1 VSEYPWRRI
10 GRTDYVLIERCGS
23 APKGF
28 VFQVS
33 VPRCLEWLISPHD
46 PEWLW
51 IARRHDTRL
60 HLHVGMGIGFGGQVL
75 SPAPLALDN
84 LTSAAAYSTRRL
96 RTAYAGPLVRVR
108 RSSDNAEADIGYGAD
123 GWLDEAAL
131 LAHVG
136 AGDGFV
142 TTWYDQSGNGRDATQ
157 TTAATRHS
165 RRQKN
170 PKSPRISALRITPML
185 NGF

>member
-1 VSEYPWRRI
+1 MSEYPWRRI

-60 HLHVGMGIGFGGQVL
+60 HLHGW
-75 SPAPLALDN
+75 PAGKAAWAFLDDAKTR
-84 LTSAAAYSTRRL
+84 LTQRRWIAYPAFAGVYIWTTSSRIIRRIF
-96 RTAYAGPLVRVR
+96 PWK
-108 RSSDNAEADIGYGAD
+108 EA
-123 GWLDEAAL
+123 
-131 LAHVG
+131 
-136 AGDGFV
+136 
-142 TTWYDQSGNGRDATQ
+142 
-157 TTAATRHS
+157 
-165 RRQKN
+165 
-170 PKSPRISALRITPML
+170 
-185 NGF
+185 